1 MARLYWWENY
11 SSKTTET
18 TDSGSNSQ
26 SNTNV
31 SLVEKSLNEI
41 VQKKKL
47 GGEIAF
53 DFQDIQDIIDGK
65 KDSEIM

>member
-1 MARLYWWENY
+1 
-11 SSKTTET
+11 
-18 TDSGSNSQ
+18 
-26 SNTNV
+26 
-31 SLVEKSLNEI
+31 VEKSLNEI